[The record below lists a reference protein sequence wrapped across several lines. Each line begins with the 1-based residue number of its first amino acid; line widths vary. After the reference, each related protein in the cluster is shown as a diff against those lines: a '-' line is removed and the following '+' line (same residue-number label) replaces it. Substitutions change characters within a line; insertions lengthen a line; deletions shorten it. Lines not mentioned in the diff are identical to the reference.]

1 MLRASTKQTGEE
13 LDYNAITGGVAAGDT
28 GVAHGALLIEFAE
41 AVIGTDAARL
51 AAARDAVAAEMGAAA
66 LVDSAGVAALF
77 NAIDRVADSTGA
89 PVEDWK
95 LEQTADLRA
104 AIGIDR
110 FAAEKTAL
118 DGQAADAA
126 AE

>member
-1 MLRASTKQTGEE
+1 MLRASTKQTGEK

-28 GVAHGALLIEFAE
+28 GIPHGDLLIEFAE
-41 AVIGTDAARL
+41 AVIDTDAARL
-51 AAARDAVAAEMGAAA
+51 DAARNAIAAEMGAAA

-95 LEQTADLRA
+95 LEQTAELRA

-118 DGQAADAA
+118 DGLSSEAA